1 MLREVILI
9 SSKPAF
15 QKWQKLNPLAR
26 TPAEARSGGAT
37 LDTSAAHNR
46 IFRMG
51 WALSL
56 MRKVSFCL
64 DRGIQGV
71 LLGQTLQVLPSAGG
85 GGKGER
91 RGGTPR
97 GLSAPGLTTQ
107 PTGQPGSS
115 PRLQPAREE
124 TENRPGALTSGN
136 TVPAGACPEARHA
149 PGNGIQPGVGGP
161 PFSLLAEL

>member
-26 TPAEARSGGAT
+26 TPVEPRSGGAT
-37 LDTSAAHNR
+37 LDKSAAHHH

-64 DRGIQGV
+64 DRGIRGV
-71 LLGQTLQVLPSAGG
+71 LLGQTLQVLPPELGEGG
-85 GGKGER
+85 GGAQGRDSER
-91 RGGTPR
+91 AERPSSHDPAHWPARVLAAAPTGRGG
-97 GLSAPGLTTQ
+97 
-107 PTGQPGSS
+107 
-115 PRLQPAREE
+115 
-124 TENRPGALTSGN
+124 N
-136 TVPAGACPEARHA
+136 
-149 PGNGIQPGVGGP
+149 
-161 PFSLLAEL
+161 